1 MASAVSTILKHK
13 ILVVGST
20 GATGKHVVRML
31 LDQGDTQVVALTRSK
46 DKLLNL
52 LNIGDKTEN
61 LTVKEN
67 SIGNLSAEELK
78 DLTKGCSAVVSC
90 LGHNLDFHGIY
101 RDGYFV
107 KEAVENVTAAMPSDS
122 RYILMGSDGIAHPDG
137 VTDPKRKGF
146 DKFILRLMRWLLP
159 PLVDNELSAKHLYE
173 SVKKDWC
180 IVRPG
185 DLTDKDEAEIY
196 GENVVTDDYEIK
208 DHPASSLF
216 GGGSTARSDV
226 ARFMVKLATMDTK
239 EFQTYNHKMPVIY
252 NPAEKKV

>member
-1 MASAVSTILKHK
+1 MGMASAVSTILKHK

-31 LDQGDTQVVALTRSK
+31 LDQGDTKVIALTRSK
-46 DKLLNL
+46 DRLSSLLNL
-52 LNIGDKTEN
+52 KGDETD
-61 LTVKEN
+61 
-67 SIGNLSAEELK
+67 NLSVREASISDMTLEELK
-78 DLTKGCSAVVSC
+78 DATKGCSAVVSC
-90 LGHNLDFHGIY
+90 LGHHLNFHGMF
-101 RDGYFV
+101 REGYFV
-107 KEAVENVTAAMPSDS
+107 KEAVEKVTAAMPSDS

-226 ARFMVKLATMDTK
+226 ARFMVKLATMDT
-239 EFQTYNHKMPVIY
+239 
-252 NPAEKKV
+252 